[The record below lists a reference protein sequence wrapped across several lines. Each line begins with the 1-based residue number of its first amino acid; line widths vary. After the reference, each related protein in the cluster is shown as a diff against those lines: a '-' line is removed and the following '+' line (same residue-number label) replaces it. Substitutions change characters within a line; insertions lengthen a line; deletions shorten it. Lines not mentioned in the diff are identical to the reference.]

1 MTNTNNTKFVKS
13 KLSLSLA
20 LISLCIMGQANATN
34 EIDGI
39 PSIPPAVSSP
49 NAGALPPVQTEGTPT
64 YSQQSV
70 VTTPQPMQQYAN
82 SSAPV
87 MPQNMIN
94 APQGLPPLPQDPNK
108 PNDSDLDSVVSDY
121 FSITPNQIQNVRQKT
136 YERAKAASQ
145 LPMSEPK
152 PVTGSI
158 SVSLAPGSEPPVIRP
173 FLDNT
178 TTFVVIDS
186 TGQPWPVENFVVGN
200 ETAFSVK
207 RFDLNPKGS
216 SFSITPKGMLAKT
229 NLALK
234 LEGQD
239 TPVVINLI
247 AGQHEVDSRV
257 EVRVQGRGP
266 NASIVSGSL
275 VEGTDARLLPILDGV
290 PPENAK
296 RLQVSGDA
304 NTSVWSSNGRFIVRT
319 PLKIVS
325 PASNSFVSSAE
336 GNMNVY
342 VITQVPQIRGMT
354 KDLKI
359 ITLTVKG
366 Y

>member
-1 MTNTNNTKFVKS
+1 MTNKNKIKFVKS
-13 KLSLSLA
+13 K
-20 LISLCIMGQANATN
+20 ISLLLSVMVLGLGTNTMANAAN

-39 PSIPPAVSSP
+39 PSIPPAATNS
-49 NAGALPPVQTEGTPT
+49 AGSLPPVQLNGAPT
-64 YSQQSV
+64 YSQQNQVSSGQV
-70 VTTPQPMQQYAN
+70 ATPAAPIMPQSMV
-82 SSAPV
+82 SAP
-87 MPQNMIN
+87 QS
-94 APQGLPPLPQDPNK
+94 LPPLPQDPNK
-108 PNDSDLDSVVSDY
+108 PNASDLDSVMSDY
-121 FSITPNQIQNVRQKT
+121 FSVTPTEIMNMRQKAD
-136 YERAKAASQ
+136 ERAKAAAE
-145 LPMSEPK
+145 LPVSEPK

-158 SVSLAPGSEPPVIRP
+158 SVSLEPGSQPPIIRP
-173 FLDNT
+173 FLNNT

-216 SFSITPKGMLAKT
+216 SFSIVPKGMYAKT

-239 TPVVINLI
+239 TPVVINLM

-266 NASIVSGSL
+266 NAMINSGTM
-275 VEGTDARLLPILDGV
+275 VEGTDARLLPVLDGIA
-290 PPENAK
+290 PENSK
-296 RLQVSGDA
+296 RLQVLGDA
-304 NTSVWSSNGRFIVRT
+304 NTSVWLTNNRFVVRT
-319 PLKIVS
+319 PLKIIS
-325 PASNSFVSSAE
+325 PASNSFISSAE

-342 VITQVPQIRGMT
+342 VITKVPTIRGIT
-354 KDLKI
+354 KDGKI
-359 ITLTVKG
+359 ITVNIKG